1 MRRLAADAPIPV
13 AAPTGWQARLALGFA
28 DDAGTTRLVERTH
41 TGPLRV
47 QKPLYPEGPR
57 VCQAI
62 VVHPPGGVA
71 GGDELMLHLHAA
83 ADSAALVT
91 TPGAGKWYKANG
103 KRARQQ
109 IHIAIDAEASLEWLP
124 QESIVFDAA
133 DVTLESDISLAAGAA
148 YLGCEILCFGRTA
161 SGERFQHGRLAQRT
175 TLRIDGRLAWFEQG
189 QLAAGSSAMHSPLG
203 MAGKTVCATFL
214 AAGKSVPASVIATLR
229 EHAAPLVPDA
239 AFGVT
244 QLKSVIA
251 ARYLGHSS
259 EQAKAVMAL
268 AWRQLRPALTGRDA
282 VIPRIWN
289 T

>member
-1 MRRLAADAPIPV
+1 MRRLAADAPIPA
-13 AAPTGWQARLALGFA
+13 AAPSGWQARLALGFA
-28 DDAGTTRLVERTH
+28 DDNGTTRLVERTH
-41 TGPLRV
+41 SGPLRV

-71 GGDELMLHLHAA
+71 GGDELMLRMHAA
-83 ADSAALVT
+83 PGCAALVT

-103 KRARQQ
+103 KRARQR
-109 IHIAIDAEASLEWLP
+109 IHIAIDAGASLEWLP

-133 DVTLESDISLAAGAA
+133 DVTLEADISLAAGAA

-189 QLAAGSSAMHSPLG
+189 QLAAESSAMHSPLG
-203 MAGKTVCATFL
+203 LAGKTVCATFL

-229 EHAAPLVPDA
+229 EQAAPLVPDA

-251 ARYLGHSS
+251 VRYLGHSS

-268 AWRQLRPALTGRDA
+268 VWRQLRPALTGRDA